1 MGFDPKSGD
10 PPMPRS
16 LVPEAVEQY
25 IAKVA
30 THESPVQQKLRAE
43 TATLAEAGMQ
53 IGADQ
58 GAFFALLIRAI
69 SARKAIEIGT
79 FTGYSALSVAS
90 ALPADGRLVTL
101 ELKAEHAAVARANLE
116 RAGVLERVEILVG
129 PAVETLAGCA
139 GPFDFAFID
148 ADKANYPAYFAHAV
162 RLARPGA
169 LIVLDN
175 VVREGRVIDP
185 DSTDPN
191 VPGTR
196 AVHEALAHD
205 PRVTWTTLQTVG
217 VKKHDGFTIALV
229 N

>member
-1 MGFDPKSGD
+1 MKPLWTAVDAWFESLH
-10 PPMPRS
+10 PPDEAMNAALSANARAGLPAIDVAPNQARFLHILARS
-16 LVPEAVEQY
+16 
-25 IAKVA
+25 
-30 THESPVQQKLRAE
+30 VQA
-43 TATLAEAGMQ
+43 
-53 IGADQ
+53 
-58 GAFFALLIRAI
+58 RAI
-69 SARKAIEIGT
+69 LEVGT
-79 FTGYSALSVAS
+79 LGGYSTIALAR

-101 ELKAEHAAVARANLE
+101 ELNSAHAAVARANLE
-116 RAGVLERVEILVG
+116 RAQVLDRVRVIEG
-129 PAVETLAGCA
+129 PALESLPKLE
-139 GPFDFAFID
+139 GPFDFTFID

-175 VVREGRVIDP
+175 VVREGGVIDP

-205 PRVTWTTLQTVG
+205 SRVTWTTVQTVG
-217 VKKHDGFTIALV
+217 VKKHDGFTIAIV

>member
-1 MGFDPKSGD
+1 VKELWTKVDGWFESLHEPDPAMADALATNAQHGLPAID
-10 PPMPRS
+10 VAPNQARFLHILARS
-16 LVPEAVEQY
+16 
-25 IAKVA
+25 
-30 THESPVQQKLRAE
+30 VQA
-43 TATLAEAGMQ
+43 
-53 IGADQ
+53 
-58 GAFFALLIRAI
+58 RAI
-69 SARKAIEIGT
+69 LEIGT
-79 FTGYSALSVAS
+79 LGGYSTIALAR

-101 ELKAEHAAVARANLE
+101 ELKAEHAAVARTNLE

-129 PAVETLAGCA
+129 PAVETLAGLA

-196 AVHEALAHD
+196 AVHEAMAHD